1 MLALV
6 LLGLSPAPDQVSALP
21 FPTDPCYPNTPYAAF
36 PPYAPSGWRDTD
48 CQLEQEEIEN
58 HTPLSPLSPRD
69 IYGVSMFSAPPESS
83 SYTTI
88 AGTSSLLSTES
99 YTQSRLR
106 NNYDDLT
113 SLRCGQVESPTKNV
127 VATQGQS
134 AITQEASLRELKVQR
149 KRENDRTK
157 KKAKRSSD
165 KQYYE
170 RICDVLSISL
180 APETTLAYRSEYLC
194 IHPCWRS

>member
-6 LLGLSPAPDQVSALP
+6 SLGLSPAPDQVPALP

-36 PPYAPSGWRDTD
+36 SPYASFGWRDTD
-48 CQLEQEEIEN
+48 RQLEQEEIEN
-58 HTPLSPLSPRD
+58 HTPPSPRD

-88 AGTSSLLSTES
+88 AGTSLSAES
-99 YTQSRLR
+99 YTQSRSR
-106 NNYDDLT
+106 NNHADLT

-134 AITQEASLRELKVQR
+134 AITQEASSRELKVQR